1 MTDPLLLELQET
13 LHREMPI
20 TLPMEVRAESWDDGR
35 LAMSMPLEANR
46 NHQFSA
52 FAGSLSTLST
62 VVGWGSI
69 YLLLRSRGLYGNVVI
84 RRGEIKYR
92 EPVRQELI
100 VARAE
105 AMDDSEVGYFF
116 DLLGS
121 KGRSKLK
128 VTVEVRE
135 SGVQYLRFT
144 GSYVVQDVTE
154 KARPAA
160 H

>member
-1 MTDPLLLELQET
+1 MPDPLLLELQET

-20 TLPMEVRAESWDDGR
+20 TQPMGVRAESWDEGR
-35 LAMSMPLEANR
+35 LAMSMPLDANR

-62 VVGWGSI
+62 VVGWGSV

-92 EPVRQELI
+92 EPVRHEHI
-100 VARAE
+100 VARALS
-105 AMDDSEVGYFF
+105 MDETDVGHFF

-121 KGRSKLK
+121 KGSSKLD
-128 VTVEVRE
+128 VRVEVRE
-135 SGVQYLRFT
+135 GPVQYLRFA
-144 GSYVVQDVTE
+144 GSYVVQDVVE
-154 KARPAA
+154 RPGPAA
-160 H
+160 R